1 MQDSYTSLGQ
11 IPNLDTKG
19 WDINLNQ
26 VLTPRRGIHPYIFLT
41 DFFFESENQ
50 KYACLV
56 YTIVE
61 WTMMSYGGLI
71 AIFEDKE
78 KPNLIVNPK
87 SEWFSYQG
95 DRTLYFINDF
105 LFIRKNAYNQDEL
118 LSGTPFVAIDLKN
131 KKFGFIDFDA
141 SSIYYSPVHV
151 DDTIYKF
158 RLDTPNE
165 IINSRFINYN
175 GKTFDLATINF
186 YNISD
191 LNNAIEIYRREK
203 AEKIKRLPT

>member
-1 MQDSYTSLGQ
+1 MQNSYTSLGQ

-26 VLTPRRGIHPYIFLT
+26 VLTPRRGVHPYIFLT
-41 DFFFESENQ
+41 DIFFESDNQ
-50 KYACLV
+50 KYACLI

-78 KPNLIVNPK
+78 NPHLIINPK
-87 SEWFSYQG
+87 NQWFSYQG
-95 DRTLYFINDF
+95 DRTLYFDNDF
-105 LFIRKNAYNQDEL
+105 LFIRKDAYNQDEL

-158 RLDTPNE
+158 HLDTPNE
-165 IINSRFINYN
+165 IINSRFINHN
-175 GKTFDLATINF
+175 GETFDLATINF
-186 YNISD
+186 YDISD
-191 LNNAIEIYRREK
+191 LNNAIEIYRLEK
-203 AEKIKRLPT
+203 ADKIKRLPT